1 MNHNRQ
7 IELDSSSQ
15 NNKSTEAGFPEAIQ
29 TLCCSEMPWDVLA
42 SSEEAH
48 KISHDF
54 N

>member
-7 IELDSSSQ
+7 MELNSSYQS
-15 NNKSTEAGFPEAIQ
+15 NKSTEAIFPEAIQ

-42 SSEEAH
+42 STEEAH
-48 KISHDF
+48 KIFHDF